1 MHTCLNHDHE
11 VEHSQ
16 QERIRRFQCPRL
28 CTDRVATSA
37 AVYISVCREPRMSRG
52 RKAELIQMIAG
63 VEQCAEVKTLV
74 QNALVEDVVD
84 LEALCRQLER

>member
-1 MHTCLNHDHE
+1 
-11 VEHSQ
+11 
-16 QERIRRFQCPRL
+16 
-28 CTDRVATSA
+28 
-37 AVYISVCREPRMSRG
+37 
-52 RKAELIQMIAG
+52 MIAG